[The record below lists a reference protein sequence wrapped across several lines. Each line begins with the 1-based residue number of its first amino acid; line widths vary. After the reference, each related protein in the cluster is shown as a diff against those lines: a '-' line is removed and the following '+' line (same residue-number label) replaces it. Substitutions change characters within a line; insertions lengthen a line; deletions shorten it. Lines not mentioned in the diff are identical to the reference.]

1 MPSKILPVT
10 VSEIDDALHDAPGL
24 DVYLSEQYARWRVWM
39 SKSPVFYMDLTNA
52 LLSLVS
58 CFDFVI
64 STYGVVDNDAI
75 NTVENVLLVVF
86 VLDYLLRIAMSG
98 QPCPATRRTT
108 PRAPR
113 SRSSPF
119 VNG

>member
-1 MPSKILPVT
+1 
-10 VSEIDDALHDAPGL
+10 
-24 DVYLSEQYARWRVWM
+24 M

-98 QPCPATRRTT
+98 QQRVTRRPVHPEAARPLLSTDNN
-108 PRAPR
+108 RR
-113 SRSSPF
+113 
-119 VNG
+119 

>member
-1 MPSKILPVT
+1 
-10 VSEIDDALHDAPGL
+10 
-24 DVYLSEQYARWRVWM
+24 M

-64 STYGVVDNDAI
+64 STYNVVDNDAI

-86 VLDYLLRIAMSG
+86 VLDYLLRIAMAG
-98 QPCPATRRTT
+98 QQGRAVHRT
-108 PRAPR
+108 PRAR
-113 SRSSPF
+113 SHALAH
-119 VNG
+119 